1 MAEEAPKKRP
11 VGRPSKYK
19 PEYCERMLEMA
30 AEGMSMA
37 EYAAEF
43 GIDRTTLFDWA
54 ASHEEFSTALTRAKS
69 LEQAWWEREA
79 RLGVKNKEFNANLWY
94 RCAASRFRDDYTERK
109 VTEVSGPGG
118 GSIKTESV
126 TKIDARD
133 LDPEQREAL
142 KQALLSA
149 MKEGAQ

>member
-19 PEYCERMLEMA
+19 PEFCERMLEMA
-30 AEGMSMA
+30 AEGCGMA

-54 ASHEEFSTALTRAKS
+54 ASHEDFSTALTRAKII
-69 LEQAWWEREA
+69 EQSWWEREA
-79 RLGVKNKEFNANLWY
+79 RLNVKNKDFNANLWY
-94 RCAASRFRDDYTERK
+94 RCAASRFREDYTERK
-109 VTEVSGPGG
+109 STEVSGPNGG
-118 GSIKTESV
+118 AIKTESAV
-126 TKIDARD
+126 RLDTRA

-142 KQALLSA
+142 KIALQTAVESA
-149 MKEGAQ
+149 GK